1 MHEALSKP
9 KQLGLLSDSQSLAAR
24 CLLLFNAFH
33 QNKYEAKRRKEAA

>member
-24 CLLLFNAFH
+24 CLLLFNDFH
-33 QNKYEAKRRKEAA
+33 HNQEAKSRKEAA